1 MVLALAAEVHHDPAV
16 STDRL
21 YLVVP
26 VLVLLVGAT
35 VWAWRR
41 GGGLTGA
48 ALVAAL
54 SGLWL
59 LVDPVH
65 EPSLYTFGRSHA
77 VTPGDLVVLPALVF
91 AGVSLRRRRRRS

>member
-1 MVLALAAEVHHDPAV
+1 MVLTLAAEVHHDPAL

-26 VLVLLVGAT
+26 VLVLLVGTT

-41 GGGLTGA
+41 GGGLA
-48 ALVAAL
+48 AAPLVASL

-65 EPSLYTFGRSHA
+65 EPSLLTFGRSHA
-77 VTPGDLVVLPALVF
+77 VTPGDLIVLPALLV